1 MGMGKVLQ
9 FKKPS
14 PESRSMIQTIGMTEG
29 QSQANLEEAIAV
41 LDAAERDLGLRR
53 DRGER
58 PTVESIASRLNQAAG
73 R

>member
-1 MGMGKVLQ
+1 MGKVLQ
-9 FKKPS
+9 FKKR
-14 PESRSMIQTIGMTEG
+14 PERRTTVQTVDTADGLNPA
-29 QSQANLEEAIAV
+29 SLEEANAI
-41 LDAAERDLGLRR
+41 LDMAEKDLGLRR